1 MHIGVVNGVELAVH
15 VEEGNLLALHLNQL
29 ALTSF
34 DLVSLGHRRGGMG
47 FLRSISNSD
56 AMARAG
62 PSTSMEGALRPYEE
76 SS

>member
-1 MHIGVVNGVELAVH
+1 
-15 VEEGNLLALHLNQL
+15 LHLNQL